1 MGSGDSAKGTATLDP
16 PVSVSRRIHTALN
29 SRPCLRPPR
38 RPPGMGFGGRAQ
50 ARILP
55 CTRSGLP
62 DRPALPPPPS
72 RRDRHAPTRA
82 LACLAASLLLVN
94 GAFLLW
100 PEVDLGPDLPR
111 EAPVREQVVFEMIE
125 PTRQPPPPANPLP
138 MPPPPPL
145 TSDRVPIEVPDER
158 LVEDI
163 VRDLELPTMPAPDVP
178 RRATP
183 APRPGPPAPPAPP
196 APPSPVPSGPPP
208 ADDRIVEQPD
218 RSPSLSGQALPVYP
232 RNASVSGFRGSAR
245 VRVLVN
251 TGGRVTDAEIVERVR
266 FERNRETPV
275 ASFPPEF
282 DAAIL
287 DAARRHVFRPA
298 RDGGD
303 RVRAYAFISVSLD
316 PPE

>member
-55 CTRSGLP
+55 RTRSGLP

-125 PTRQPPPPANPLP
+125 PTRQPPPSVRPAI
-138 MPPPPPL
+138 
-145 TSDRVPIEVPDER
+145 SS
-158 LVEDI
+158 
-163 VRDLELPTMPAPDVP
+163 MPAMPGKRFSSRAP
-178 RRATP
+178 RRWLMSFGRIWAFAHRTTSSS
-183 APRPGPPAPPAPP
+183 PPAA
-196 APPSPVPSGPPP
+196 AVISW
-208 ADDRIVEQPD
+208 AAI
-218 RSPSLSGQALPVYP
+218 
-232 RNASVSGFRGSAR
+232 SGFPNCYAPARYSVCRGCSPLSPNTAR
-245 VRVLVN
+245 PCMGFVSLRK
-251 TGGRVTDAEIVERVR
+251 I
-266 FERNRETPV
+266 FERRT
-275 ASFPPEF
+275 
-282 DAAIL
+282 I
-287 DAARRHVFRPA
+287 
-298 RDGGD
+298 G
-303 RVRAYAFISVSLD
+303 
-316 PPE
+316 